1 MCPINDTRKKEIC
14 YNRISVRQV
23 DTNEVGKHFFQ
34 TKTMVKK
41 KSDVKEI
48 LTRLYNQKFTES
60 GSPDGKSENGISV
73 EDAKLMKLLEDG
85 AKMVNKNDQIPLPF
99 RNANIQLPN
108 SSY

>member
-1 MCPINDTRKKEIC
+1 MLQSDKC
-14 YNRISVRQV
+14 
-23 DTNEVGKHFFQ
+23 
-34 TKTMVKK
+34 KTGRYKWSWKALFPDKNYGKK

-73 EDAKLMKLLEDG
+73 EDAKLMKLLEGG

-108 SSY
+108 SRY

>member
-1 MCPINDTRKKEIC
+1 MLQSDKC
-14 YNRISVRQV
+14 
-23 DTNEVGKHFFQ
+23 
-34 TKTMVKK
+34 KTGRYKWSWKALFPDKNYGKK

-73 EDAKLMKLLEDG
+73 EDAKLMKLLEGG

>member
-1 MCPINDTRKKEIC
+1 MKWESTFPDKN
-14 YNRISVRQV
+14 Y
-23 DTNEVGKHFFQ
+23 G
-34 TKTMVKK
+34 KK

-108 SSY
+108 SRY